1 MRTNRLAVGVL
12 CVGLLGAGVAQAQVW
27 KCKSLKTGQ
36 IEYSDIQCDGKSTVA
51 STISA
56 RPNQLD
62 SSGSREQAALLQQRE
77 QNEAFQRQVDS
88 LRRQAADAI
97 RRSSDSGN
105 DACASAQ
112 SAYERAKSSRA
123 APSIMLGLKNRV
135 SAACGRA
142 PASASRA
149 YAAPVTPQVAPPP
162 ASITHCDSAGCWD
175 SNGTRYD
182 SGGGGTYYGSN
193 GKTCQAEGDMM
204 ECH

>member
-1 MRTNRLAVGVL
+1 MPAL
-12 CVGLLGAGVAQAQVW
+12 
-27 KCKSLKTGQ
+27 
-36 IEYSDIQCDGKSTVA
+36 
-51 STISA
+51 
-56 RPNQLD
+56 LD
-62 SSGSREQAALLQQRE
+62 SSGSREQAALLQQRQ
-77 QNEAFQRQVDS
+77 QNEEFQRQVDS

-97 RRSSDSGN
+97 RRSSDGGN
-105 DACASAQ
+105 DACASAE

-123 APSIMLGLKNRV
+123 APSIMLGLKSRV

-149 YAAPVTPQVAPPP
+149 YAAPVTPQAAPP

-193 GKTCQAEGDMM
+193 GKTCQAEGDVMQ
-204 ECH
+204 CH